1 MKKLQTMLNQIDGKS
16 YKGYKQIQ
24 GTYSFENYKL
34 HIDYVQGDPFA
45 APSKIRIQVPHSKR
59 PVPAEYKETSSR
71 KTYSEDT
78 FARSVAGTIKKT
90 QFSVK
95 GSGKSGMVAIDQPGQ
110 EILERTAVSLLPED
124 IIICLTV
131 GLPANGR
138 RINGKQAEKLF
149 FSVIPEM
156 LKQSVFAVQDSELE
170 KVCQLADQ
178 HDAILEA
185 MRANGWMSFVADGA
199 VLPRES
205 GVSQRP
211 MKKAVPFESPEENRV
226 SITIPHRQEPLT
238 GMALKKGIVLIVGG
252 GYHGKSTL
260 LNAIERGVYPH
271 IKGDGREYVLTD
283 PDSVKVRAEDGRQVT
298 KVDISPFIKNL
309 PHGTDTTAFS
319 TENASGSTS
328 QAANVMEALESGAR
342 TLLIDEDTSAT
353 NFMIRDERMQELVVQ
368 EKEPITPFI
377 DKIQQMRD
385 DLDVSTILVMGGSG
399 DYFQAADD
407 VIMMDQYVPVN
418 VTQKAKDIAAK
429 YPSERKTAGE
439 ESFGTVPRRAFL
451 PNTLQTRKG
460 KKEKVQAK
468 GLFKLLMGREDIDLS
483 GVEQLVDASQTRM
496 IADILLHLD
505 KKGQLKPDQS
515 LPALLD
521 QIEKQMDTKGL
532 ASFGPFKDQHPG
544 ELARPRRFEIAA
556 AMNRIR
562 TAAVKDIR

>member
-59 PVPAEYKETSSR
+59 PVPAEYKETNSR

-252 GYHGKSTL
+252 GTM
-260 LNAIERGVYPH
+260 
-271 IKGDGREYVLTD
+271 
-283 PDSVKVRAEDGRQVT
+283 VKV
-298 KVDISPFIKNL
+298 
-309 PHGTDTTAFS
+309 
-319 TENASGSTS
+319 
-328 QAANVMEALESGAR
+328 
-342 TLLIDEDTSAT
+342 
-353 NFMIRDERMQELVVQ
+353 
-368 EKEPITPFI
+368 
-377 DKIQQMRD
+377 
-385 DLDVSTILVMGGSG
+385 
-399 DYFQAADD
+399 
-407 VIMMDQYVPVN
+407 
-418 VTQKAKDIAAK
+418 
-429 YPSERKTAGE
+429 PS
-439 ESFGTVPRRAFL
+439 
-451 PNTLQTRKG
+451 
-460 KKEKVQAK
+460 
-468 GLFKLLMGREDIDLS
+468 
-483 GVEQLVDASQTRM
+483 
-496 IADILLHLD
+496 
-505 KKGQLKPDQS
+505 
-515 LPALLD
+515 
-521 QIEKQMDTKGL
+521 
-532 ASFGPFKDQHPG
+532 
-544 ELARPRRFEIAA
+544 
-556 AMNRIR
+556 
-562 TAAVKDIR
+562 